1 MPDGSLGLFSR
12 DFVLKHLRYRNIEL
26 ISIIDSTRLDLR
38 QVNVIMVQVKMLKAR
53 YVDLHH
59 LLCYRLCFLC
69 FFFLIRILILLFL
82 RYWDTDRVCASRVR
96 ICEATKLVGQDKV
109 QVTVLQEG
117 LSLPRLQ
124 V

>member
-1 MPDGSLGLFSR
+1 MLEN
-12 DFVLKHLRYRNIEL
+12 LRHRNIEL
-26 ISIIDSTRLDLR
+26 ISIVDSARLDLR

-53 YVDLHH
+53 NVDLHH
-59 LLCYRLCFLC
+59 LLCHRLCLQC
-69 FFFLIRILILLFL
+69 FFLLIRILILFFL
-82 RYWDTDRVCASRVR
+82 RYWYTDGVCACRVR
-96 ICEATKLVGQDKV
+96 ICEASKLVGQDKV